1 MITFIHPLAFLWLL
15 LAIPL
20 VLFYLWKARR
30 PQTQVVTGA
39 LWQKAIPILHPR
51 RAWQKQR
58 WIVSLLVQLGIL
70 LVLTTALAEPCWRR
84 PQRVVLVLDAT
95 SSMSVKNQDGISRF
109 EEAKEHARR
118 LTANMG
124 YVDSLAVIV
133 VGEKIG
139 IHSRMSHDRMQ
150 ILESLENLPQSG
162 GAAPVDEAVAMAKS
176 LIVAGTAGKFD
187 SKTNHV
193 ILISDGCFPLANRTL
208 KDEAVR
214 WIPVGKSVGNVLL
227 ETLSAER
234 RTPEKPENAEIF
246 VALRNF
252 ADTPVDGKLTVSWKT
267 ASPKKSATS
276 SPKKSD
282 SKKPDSEKS
291 ETSATRTESQDFPIQ
306 LPALKDGGLLT
317 RTIPLTSPDAL
328 EIQAVFHAT
337 NQEQDALTDDNSGST
352 FLHEAFAWRVTVVAP
367 QEPNVLLENAL
378 HSLPGAKIE
387 SKVLKKGFRL
397 SAASLKELGAETVS
411 TDENGVKYFNI
422 LIFDRTLPSK
432 ELLKEMANG
441 TIKLN
446 CLFFS
451 PPADSPFWKRSE
463 TVRDY
468 VLMPWMDGLHCGIST
483 AGVGFTGAHG
493 LTPLSETVSAVPWLF
508 SQSALE
514 INQNQNAEAENE
526 NFAKQ
531 ARTVEMTELTWGL
544 SPTPDSDEKSRC
556 VLSACDLTQS
566 DWILADDFPRFLQF
580 AFDWMIHTPAS
591 EYRLEKGLENSWT
604 PNDSF
609 ADSNLNVPEP
619 PEKLFVF
626 PGEDVVPMWTILI
639 LTVCG
644 LFIAEWYFYQRR
656 WIE

>member
-20 VLFYLWKARR
+20 VLFYLWKTRR

-58 WIVSLLVQLGIL
+58 RFVSLLVQMGIL
-70 LVLTTALAEPCWRR
+70 LILTTAMAEPCWRR

-95 SSMSVKNQDGISRF
+95 SSMNVKNSDGISRF
-109 EEAKEHARR
+109 EEAKEHARK
-118 LTANMG
+118 LTENMG

-133 VGEKIG
+133 VGEKIRL
-139 IHSRMSHDRMQ
+139 HSRMSHDRKQ
-150 ILESLENLPQSG
+150 ILASFDKLPQTG
-162 GAAPVDEAVAMAKS
+162 GAAPVDEAVAMARS
-176 LIVAGTAGKFD
+176 LVTAGTNGKFD
-187 SKTNHV
+187 PKTNHV
-193 ILISDGCFPLANRTL
+193 ILISDGCFPLANRVL
-208 KDEAVR
+208 KDDAVR
-214 WIPVGKSVGNVLL
+214 WIPVGNSIGNVLL
-227 ETLSAER
+227 ETLRAER

-252 ADTPVDGKLTVSWKT
+252 SEKPVSGTLTVSWKT
-267 ASPKKSATS
+267 ASAKESE
-276 SPKKSD
+276 SPKESTSANESTSPKESESLSSD
-282 SKKPDSEKS
+282 S
-291 ETSATRTESQDFPIQ
+291 RNVQIQ
-306 LPALKDGGLLT
+306 IPALKDGGLLT
-317 RTIPLTSPDAL
+317 RTIPITSPNAL
-328 EIQAVFHAT
+328 NVQAVFHAA
-337 NQEQDALTDDNSGST
+337 EEGQDALTDDNSGAA
-352 FLHEAFAWRVTVVAP
+352 FLHEAFAYRVTVVAP

-378 HSLPGAKIE
+378 RTLPGTKIE

-397 SAASLKELGAETVS
+397 ATASLKESDLETVS
-411 TDENGVKYFNI
+411 TDESGIKIFNI

-432 ELLKEMANG
+432 EILTKLADG
-441 TIKLN
+441 TIKAN

-468 VLMPWMDGLHCGIST
+468 VLMPWLDGLHSGIST
-483 AGVGFTGAHG
+483 AGVGFPGTHA
-493 LTPLSETVSAVPWLF
+493 LTPFPETVSSVPWLF

-514 INQNQNAEAENE
+514 INQNQNVSEENE

-544 SPTPDSDEKSRC
+544 NLLNKSDQKSRF

-566 DWILADDFPRFLQF
+566 DWILADDFPRFLQY

-591 EYRLEKGLENSWT
+591 EYRLEKGLENYWD
-604 PNDSF
+604 PKDSF
-609 ADSNLNVPEP
+609 ADSDLNVPEA
-619 PEKLFVF
+619 PEKIFVF

-639 LTVCG
+639 LIVCG
-644 LFIAEWYFYQRR
+644 IFTAEWYFYQRR